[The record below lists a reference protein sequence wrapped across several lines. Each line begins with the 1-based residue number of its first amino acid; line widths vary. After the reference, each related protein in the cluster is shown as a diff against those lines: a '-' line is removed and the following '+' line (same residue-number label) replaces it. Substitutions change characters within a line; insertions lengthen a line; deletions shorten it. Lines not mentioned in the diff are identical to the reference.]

1 MKPRVGQTLA
11 CLLAAA
17 FLYAAFL
24 VGASWSDAYL
34 SVYGN
39 FLLSRGELAL
49 KLHLLVFILPAILL
63 LATAMAEIRGDR
75 LAPRFDALQRPPGR
89 LATTA
94 LALVVFGLVMVVRV
108 YVLRHSVITD
118 DENVYHF
125 QAQLLAS
132 GRLYAESLPEPIRA
146 FFDNQFVVNNGRWY
160 GLYFLGHSAV
170 LAAFLKIGLVE
181 WTGAVEAA
189 LTLLLAVGIARRVF
203 GDRVA
208 ILTGAL
214 LAVSPFFIFI
224 SATHLSQPCSLL
236 LLTLFAY
243 GSLRI
248 EESPQR
254 TRWWVIAAA
263 ALVGAVFTRPQ
274 SAVLLSSP
282 FIVRIAFLMIRGQLR
297 PRWTSPLVALIVL
310 VSGAT
315 AFLAVNQALTGS
327 IFRTGYQAYMAQGHK
342 WMFPVGPFYTIRE
355 ISQSLA
361 QLNFWLFGWPISL
374 AFVPFFRRDGRS
386 WTLFSIPII
395 AFVWYGLV
403 AVPSVAAVGPVYYA
417 ETIVPLVILTAS
429 GLEQVVTLARA
440 RLGESRLAHTVIA
453 APVAGVIASILAFV
467 PFEAASLRLMADV
480 TQAPYDLVES
490 RGLQNALVFVH
501 SLPSTSVA
509 PGSWAYYHRNN
520 SPDLSDRVL
529 FVRDLGPEKDRE
541 LMRYLPERTPYRMQM
556 KDGQLVLL
564 PLER

>member
-11 CLLAAA
+11 CLLAAV

-24 VGASWSDAYL
+24 VGAYWSDAYL

-49 KLHLLVFILPAILL
+49 KLHMLVFILPAIVL
-63 LATAMAEIRGDR
+63 LATAIAEIRGDR
-75 LAPRFDALQRPPGR
+75 LALRFDALQRPPG
-89 LATTA
+89 LVATTA
-94 LALVVFGLVMVVRV
+94 LALAVFGLVMVVRV

-132 GRLYAESLPEPIRA
+132 GRLYAESLPEPIRP

-170 LAAFLKIGLVE
+170 LAAFMKIGLVE

-203 GDRVA
+203 GDRAA
-208 ILTGAL
+208 ILTGIL
-214 LAVSPFFIFI
+214 LATSPFFIFV
-224 SATHLSQPCSLL
+224 SATHLSQPTSMLL
-236 LLTLFAY
+236 LALFAY
-243 GSLRI
+243 LSLRI
-248 EESPQR
+248 EESPQK
-254 TRWWVIAAA
+254 TQWWVIAAS

-274 SAVLLSSP
+274 SAVLLSLP
-282 FIVRIAFLMIRGQLR
+282 FIARISFLIVRRELR
-297 PRWTSPLVALIVL
+297 PRWISPLVALIVL
-310 VSGAT
+310 VAGAA
-315 AFLAVNQALTGS
+315 AFLGVNRALTGS
-327 IFRTGYQAYMAQGHK
+327 IFQTGYHAYWALGHK
-342 WMFPVGPFYTIRE
+342 WMFPVGAFYTIRE
-355 ISQSLA
+355 ISQNLV
-361 QLNFWLFGWPISL
+361 QLNFWLLGWPISL
-374 AFVPFFRRDGRS
+374 VFVPFFRRTGRA
-386 WTLFSIPII
+386 WALAAVPVI
-395 AFVWYGLV
+395 ALVWYGLV

-429 GLEQVVTLARA
+429 GLEQMVALARA
-440 RLGESRLAHTVIA
+440 RLGESRLAHAVII
-453 APVAGVIASILAFV
+453 APVAGVVASILAFV
-467 PFEAASLRLMADV
+467 PFEAASLRLMANV

-501 SLPSTSVA
+501 SLPSTSMA

-529 FVRDLGPEKDRE
+529 FVRDLGPEKDKD
-541 LMRYLPERTPYRMQM
+541 LIRYLPDRTPYLMQM
-556 KDGQLVLL
+556 QGRDLVLAPL
-564 PLER
+564 PR

>member
-1 MKPRVGQTLA
+1 MKPRVGQTVA
-11 CLLAAA
+11 YLLAAA
-17 FLYAAFL
+17 FLYAALL
-24 VGASWSDAYL
+24 VGAAWSDAYM

-39 FLLSRGELAL
+39 FVLSRGELAL

-63 LATAMAEIRGDR
+63 LAAAMAEIFGDR
-75 LAPRFDALQRPPGR
+75 LALGFDALQRPPG
-89 LATTA
+89 LVATIA
-94 LALVVFGLVMVVRV
+94 LALAVLGLVMLVRL
-108 YVLRHSVITD
+108 YVLRLSVITD

-170 LAAFLKIGLVE
+170 LAAFLKIGLIE

-208 ILTGAL
+208 VLTGAL
-214 LAVSPFFIFI
+214 LAVSPFFIFV
-224 SATHLSQPCSLL
+224 SATHLSQPCSMLL
-236 LLTLFAY
+236 LALFAY
-243 GSLRI
+243 ASLRI

-263 ALVGAVFTRPQ
+263 ALVGAVLTRPQ

-297 PRWTSPLVALIVL
+297 PRWTSPLVAFIVL
-310 VSGAT
+310 VAGAT
-315 AFLAVNQALTGS
+315 AFLGVNQALNGS

-342 WMFPVGPFYTIRE
+342 WMFPVGAFYTVRE
-355 ISQSLA
+355 ISQNLA

-374 AFVPFFRRDGRS
+374 AFVPFFHRDGRS
-386 WTLFSIPII
+386 LTLFSIPII
-395 AFVWYGLV
+395 AFVWYGFV

-440 RLGESRLAHTVIA
+440 RLGESRLTHTVIA
-453 APVAGVIASILAFV
+453 APVAGVIASLLAFV

-501 SLPSTSVA
+501 SLPSMSVA

-564 PLER
+564 SLER